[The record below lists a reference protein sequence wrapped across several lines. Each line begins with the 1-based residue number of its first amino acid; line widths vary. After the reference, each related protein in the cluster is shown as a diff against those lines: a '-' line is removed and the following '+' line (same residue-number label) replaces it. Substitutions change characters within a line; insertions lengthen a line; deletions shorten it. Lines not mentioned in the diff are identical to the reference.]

1 MFCGSPP
8 FLSDDVVDLSRIV
21 ADAVLPR
28 GPLDEAP
35 DDLVVFV
42 RGLLTSDRSKR
53 WTWRDVW
60 ESKFLTEVTQT
71 HLMICSAVL
80 SAVLFLLCFHTHTP
94 LPCPLDCVACRG
106 RLIWP

>member
-8 FLSDDVVDLSRIV
+8 FLSDDVADLSRLV

-35 DDLVVFV
+35 DDLDVFV

-53 WTWRDVW
+53 WTWRDVCA
-60 ESKFLTEVTQT
+60 SKFLTEVNP
-71 HLMICSAVL
+71 LMLCSALL
-80 SAVLFLLCFHTHTP
+80 SAVPFLLCFRTHNP
-94 LPCPLDCVACRG
+94 LPCPLGCVARRG
-106 RLIWP
+106 RLILP